1 MPIAATMRREENDMT
16 RKRPTRGTQSGPQR
30 HAEGEHGAKTRKFI
44 RSSQITQ
51 RLNDDDRPH
60 PRYDPAE
67 IAAHNTPGKD
77 RLFDKREQHDK
88 ADVAS
93 EKTRFARDVDR
104 HGHDKKDAR
113 LRRNRQSR
121 AR

>member
-1 MPIAATMRREENDMT
+1 LPLSWTGGNDMT
-16 RKRPTRGTQSGPQR
+16 RKRPVRGTQRGPQR

-51 RLNDDDRPH
+51 KLNDNVRPH

-67 IAAHNTPGKD
+67 IAAHNTAGKD